1 VDAVK
6 MLHALVPPHAL
17 DAVRRAFE
25 RHAVLGMT
33 IVEVRGPGTD
43 ARRSVHRGAVVV
55 DDLVPCLR
63 IESIVHDDV
72 VERVVDEV
80 ASAVRSEG
88 RLWVVPLDLVTRVRT
103 GERGAD
109 AV

>member
-1 VDAVK
+1 MV
-6 MLHALVPPHAL
+6 HALVPPHAL
-17 DAVRRAFE
+17 DGVRRALE

-33 IVEVRGPGTD
+33 IAEVRGPGGE
-43 ARRSVHRGAVVV
+43 AHREVHRGTSVLV
-55 DDLVPCLR
+55 DLAPCLR
-63 IESIVHDDV
+63 IEAIVHDEIA
-72 VERVVDEV
+72 ERVLTEI
-80 ASAVRSEG
+80 ASAVHPDG

>member
-1 VDAVK
+1 MV
-6 MLHALVPPHAL
+6 HALVPPHGL
-17 DAVRRAFE
+17 DGVRRALE

-33 IVEVRGPGTD
+33 IAEVRGPGGEGQ
-43 ARRSVHRGAVVV
+43 REGHREVHRGASVLV
-55 DDLVPCLR
+55 DLVPCLR
-63 IESIVHDDV
+63 IEAIVHDDIV
-72 VERVVDEV
+72 DRVLAEIG
-80 ASAVRSEG
+80 SAVHPDG

>member
-1 VDAVK
+1 

-17 DAVRRAFE
+17 DGVRRAFE

-33 IVEVRGPGTD
+33 VAEVLGPATD
-43 ARRSVHRGAVVV
+43 GHRSVHRGAVVV
-55 DDLVPCLR
+55 DQMVPCLR
-63 IESIVHDDV
+63 IESIVHDEV
-72 VERVVDEV
+72 IERVVDEV
-80 ASAVRSEG
+80 AAAVHPEG
-88 RLWVVPLDLVTRVRT
+88 RLWVVPLELVTRVRT

>member
-1 VDAVK
+1 VK
-6 MLHALVPPHAL
+6 MVHALVPPHGL
-17 DAVRRAFE
+17 DGVRRALE

-33 IVEVRGPGTD
+33 IAEVRGPVGD
-43 ARRSVHRGAVVV
+43 AHREVHRGTVLV
-55 DDLVPCLR
+55 DLAPCLR
-63 IESIVHDDV
+63 IEAIVHDEIA
-72 VERVVDEV
+72 ERVLTEI
-80 ASAVRSEG
+80 ASAVHPDG

>member
-1 VDAVK
+1 MR

-17 DAVRRAFE
+17 GGVRRALE

-33 IVEVRGPGTD
+33 IAEVRGPGTD
-43 ARRSVHRGAVVV
+43 GHRSVHRGAVVA
-55 DDLVPCLR
+55 DDLVACLR
-63 IESIVHDDV
+63 VESIVHDDV

-80 ASAVRSEG
+80 AAAVHPHG

>member
-1 VDAVK
+1 MV
-6 MLHALVPPHAL
+6 HAMVPPHAL
-17 DAVRRAFE
+17 DGVRRALE

-33 IVEVRGPGTD
+33 IAEVRSAGTEGH
-43 ARRSVHRGAVVV
+43 RQVHRGAVVV

-63 IESIVHDDV
+63 IEAIVHDEL
-72 VERVVDEV
+72 VERVVTAV
-80 ASAVRSEG
+80 ADAVHPHG